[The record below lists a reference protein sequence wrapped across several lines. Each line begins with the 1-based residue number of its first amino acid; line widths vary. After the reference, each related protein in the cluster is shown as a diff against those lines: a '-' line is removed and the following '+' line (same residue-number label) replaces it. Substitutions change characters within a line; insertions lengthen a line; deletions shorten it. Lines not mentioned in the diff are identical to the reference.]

1 MSAETGLDVRAS
13 IPRHSEHSILR
24 GLLAASLAT
33 AIASG
38 VISVASSWL
47 FHVNNIPLVIAFVG
61 LLSLPW
67 IAAPAILFVV
77 FTAGFPLWLF
87 ANAFGWTRYRDA
99 ALVGAFA
106 GVLIGLGFMVIGGRI
121 RPEHILQA
129 AYDTAGLALAGAFT
143 GLAARWAA
151 GPPTELT

>member
-1 MSAETGLDVRAS
+1 MNADTGLDVRAS
-13 IPRHSEHSILR
+13 VPRHSEHAILR
-24 GLLAASLAT
+24 GLLAAPFAT
-33 AIASG
+33 AMASG
-38 VISVASSWL
+38 AISLTSWWL
-47 FHVNNIPLVIAFVG
+47 FHVNNVPLMIAFFG
-61 LLSLPW
+61 LLNMPW

-99 ALVGAFA
+99 AFVGAFA
-106 GVLIGLGFMVIGGRI
+106 GILIGLGFVVIGGNRL
-121 RPEHILQA
+121 PDHILQA
-129 AYDTAGLALAGAFT
+129 AFDAAGLALAGAFT